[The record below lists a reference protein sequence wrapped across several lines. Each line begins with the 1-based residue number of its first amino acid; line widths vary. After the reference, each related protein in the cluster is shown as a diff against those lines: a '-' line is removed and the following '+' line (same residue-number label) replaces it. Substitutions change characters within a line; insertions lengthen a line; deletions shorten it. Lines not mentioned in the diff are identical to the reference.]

1 MALRRRLHIRQVA
14 DVRRSRCPYAVGVL
28 IKIWVEGE
36 PPVGRVESEV
46 GRHLSFAGWL
56 QLLKLLSEL
65 IQLPRE
71 EERFTGR

>member
-1 MALRRRLHIRQVA
+1 MA
-14 DVRRSRCPYAVGVL
+14 DVRRSRCAYAVAVL

-36 PPVGRVESEV
+36 PPVGHVENEV

-65 IQLPRE
+65 MQLPRE
-71 EERFTGR
+71 EERPPGR